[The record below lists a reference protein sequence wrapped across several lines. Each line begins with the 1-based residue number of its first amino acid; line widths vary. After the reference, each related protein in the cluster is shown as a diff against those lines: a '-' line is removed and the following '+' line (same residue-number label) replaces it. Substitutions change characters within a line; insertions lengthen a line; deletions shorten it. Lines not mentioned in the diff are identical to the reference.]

1 MKKII
6 YIVGT
11 LLLLFPL
18 LSNAQALP
26 FTIVDTDPVVLGKGG
41 TGLTETGSVS
51 HAAFTNAAAVVF
63 SESALDIAGGYTMWQ
78 PSAAKSN
85 IINVAGAF
93 KLNDKLGVAAGIYY
107 GANAAYDITDANG
120 SISGKFSPSDIHAAS
135 GVAYKIL
142 PSLALG
148 VNFGYATS
156 TLAQG
161 VSYGTTA
168 ADIFVMTEFSGFTA
182 TAGVSNV
189 LGTIEGA
196 DGKKYCIPGSIALGA
211 GYGKNFGERN
221 RIEADIDLDY
231 FFLGGLAASF
241 GAEYIF
247 NDFVSLRAG
256 YRYGGESPIPSFA
269 SIGAGVKFS
278 DIKVNLAYIAAGA
291 ESPLK
296 NTLALSLGYS
306 F

>member
-6 YIVGT
+6 YIVGA
-11 LLLLFPL
+11 LFLLFPS
-18 LSNAQALP
+18 LSKAQALP

-41 TGLTETGSVS
+41 AGLTETGSVS
-51 HAAFTNAAAVVF
+51 HAAFTNAAAIAF
-63 SESALDIAGGYTMWQ
+63 SESAMDIAAGYTMWQ
-78 PSAAKSN
+78 PTIAKSN

-93 KLNDKLGVAAGIYY
+93 KLNDKLGVAAGVYY
-107 GANAAYDITDANG
+107 GINPSYDITDANG
-120 SISGKFSPSDIHAAS
+120 SISGKFSPSDIHAAA

-168 ADIFVMTEFSGFTA
+168 ADLFIMTEFSGFKA

-189 LGTIEGA
+189 LGTIKGTN
-196 DGKKYCIPGSIALGA
+196 GKTYCIPGSIALGG
-211 GYGKNFGERN
+211 GYGKDFGEKN
-221 RIEADIDLDY
+221 RIEADIDIDY
-231 FFLGGLAASF
+231 FFLGGLAAAF
-241 GAEYIF
+241 GAEYTF
-247 NDFVSLRAG
+247 NDFVSFRAG
-256 YRYGGESPIPSFA
+256 YRHGGESPVPSFA
-269 SIGAGVKFS
+269 SVGAGVRFS
-278 DIKVNLAYIAAGA
+278 DMKINLAYLVAGA
-291 ESPLK
+291 ESPVK
-296 NTLALSLGYS
+296 NTLALSVGYS